1 MMNLDTNELVLWIT
15 LGCVL
20 YIILICIIWTLCAI
34 AKKSDYI
41 SEKDWNEYCRKENE
55 RMQGKAQNA
64 YDKYR
69 ERFAN
74 DYGKTIEEATEC
86 QAVKNY
92 KEYLE
97 EQYKDYGVV
106 IREKVGD

>member
-1 MMNLDTNELVLWIT
+1 MKDIIFWAIIIIAIAIT
-15 LGCVL
+15 LLVAYSLCVS
-20 YIILICIIWTLCAI
+20 ASR
-34 AKKSDYI
+34 SDKI
-41 SEKDWNEYCRKENE
+41 SREQWKEYWRKEKE
-55 RMQGKAQNA
+55 RMQGKAQKSYEA
-64 YDKYR
+64 YR

-97 EQYKDYGVV
+97 EHYKEYDVV
-106 IREKVGD
+106 ICEKVGD

>member
-1 MMNLDTNELVLWIT
+1 MNAIDVFCWIVIIGAFLFVGF
-15 LGCVL
+15 LG
-20 YIILICIIWTLCAI
+20 
-34 AKKSDYI
+34 I
-41 SEKDWNEYCRKENE
+41 SACWMARKWDDIEEEQWREFCEMENK
-55 RMQGKAQNA
+55 RMQDKAQKK
-64 YDKYR
+64 YERYR

-97 EQYKDYGVV
+97 EQYKEHGVQ
-106 IREKVGD
+106 ICEEVGES